1 MALDRVRGARL
12 HTRMPW
18 IRTVPPEEATGLLRQ
33 IYEAALRRAGRVFN
47 VVRLQSLRPK
57 VLDASMQLYL
67 QLMHAPDG
75 ALTRA
80 QREMIAVVVSATNGC
95 HY

>member
-1 MALDRVRGARL
+1 
-12 HTRMPW
+12 
-18 IRTVPPEEATGLLRQ
+18 
-33 IYEAALRRAGRVFN
+33 
-47 VVRLQSLRPK
+47 
-57 VLDASMQLYL
+57 MQLYL
-67 QLMHAPDG
+67 ELMHSREG

>member
-1 MALDRVRGARL
+1 MS
-12 HTRMPW
+12 W

-33 IYEAALRRAGRVFN
+33 IYDAAVRRAGRVYN

-57 VLDASMQLYL
+57 ALDASMQLYL
-67 QLMHAPDG
+67 ELMHAPGG

>member
-1 MALDRVRGARL
+1 
-12 HTRMPW
+12 MPW

-47 VVRLQSLRPK
+47 VDRLQSLRPK

>member
-1 MALDRVRGARL
+1 
-12 HTRMPW
+12 MPW
-18 IRTVPPEEATGLLRQ
+18 IRTVAPEEAGGLLRQ
-33 IYEAALRRAGRVFN
+33 IYDAAIRRAGKVYN

-57 VLDASMQLYL
+57 VLQASTRLYL
-67 QLMHAPDG
+67 ELMHSPEG
-75 ALTRA
+75 ALTRG

>member
-1 MALDRVRGARL
+1 
-12 HTRMPW
+12 MPW
-18 IRTVPPEEATGLLRQ
+18 IRTVPPEQAAGLLRQ
-33 IYEAALRRAGRVFN
+33 IYDSAIRRAGRVFN

-57 VLDASMQLYL
+57 VLHASTQLYL
-67 QLMHAPDG
+67 ELMHAPEG
-75 ALTRA
+75 TLTRA

>member
-1 MALDRVRGARL
+1 ML
-12 HTRMPW
+12 HRPMSW
-18 IRTVPPEEATGLLRQ
+18 IRTVAPEEATGLLRQ
-33 IYEAALRRAGRVFN
+33 IYDAAVRRAGRVYN

-57 VLDASMQLYL
+57 ALDASMQLYL
-67 QLMHAPDG
+67 ELMHAPGG